1 MTGPIFEIVSCAY
14 LAGDFGATGFLTA
27 GFAFAAGFAAAAAG
41 LAGAFVAGLAAVFA
55 AGLAAAGLAAD
66 VLVAVLGAAG
76 FLAAGFL
83 AADGSLPFLLSY
95 TFLPA
100 TAAAAVAMT
109 APATAAVLPGFSLIA
124 EPADAAAL
132 EAASTA
138 DFALV
143 DALSDTERAL
153 PVRSSAKLRSLF
165 ITLLSAPVSS
175 GFFGMIRSSLS
186 LYCNNNRLA
195 SISFLFA

>member
-1 MTGPIFEIVSCAY
+1 MA
-14 LAGDFGATGFLTA
+14 AGFLAA
-27 GFAFAAGFAAAAAG
+27 GLALAAGFADATAGLAGVFAAG
-41 LAGAFVAGLAAVFA
+41 LATVFV
-55 AGLAAAGLAAD
+55 AGLAAAGLAAAD
-66 VLVAVLGAAG
+66 LTAVFGAAG

-83 AADGSLPFLLSY
+83 VADRFLPLLLSY

-109 APATAAVLPGFSLIA
+109 APATAAALPGFSLMT
-124 EPADAAAL
+124 EPAVAAAL

-138 DFALV
+138 DLAVL
-143 DALSDTERAL
+143 DADSVTDRAL
-153 PVRSSAKLRSLF
+153 PVRSSARLRSLF

-195 SISFLFA
+195 SISFLSA